1 MKQYSNETINSM
13 DTLIET
19 FHLDLKLLIAQIVNF
34 AIVFWVLYRFAFK
47 PLLKTID
54 ERNSKIEK
62 GLSDA
67 ESFEKKLQAA
77 EDNYNKKIDGSKV
90 EARKIVEEAS
100 QKNEI
105 KRKESLEKTREEIGV
120 VINQEKE
127 KMQIEKEKTL
137 KEIKSEIS
145 DLVLASVEKVL
156 DAKLG
161 GEAEK
166 KLIQKSIKENLK

>member
-1 MKQYSNETINSM
+1 M
-13 DTLIET
+13 DTLINT
-19 FHLDLKLLIAQIVNF
+19 FHLDLKLLIAQVINF

-54 ERNSKIEK
+54 ERNNKIEK

-67 ESFEKKLQAA
+67 DSFEKKLQAA
-77 EDNYNKKIDGSKV
+77 EDNYNKKIDEAKV
-90 EARKIVEEAS
+90 EARKVVEDAV
-100 QKNEI
+100 QKSEL

-127 KMQIEKEKTL
+127 KMQLEKEKTL
-137 KEIKSEIS
+137 KEIRSEVS
-145 DLVLASVEKVL
+145 DLVLASLEKVL
-156 DAKLG
+156 ESKVG
-161 GEAEK
+161 GDAEK